1 MKTRIFT
8 LSFLLVYSCSC
19 LGAEIGVNNERKP
32 VRSTEDSAHI
42 YIAGEIVPGD
52 FEKFETALTDSRN
65 LRRPVPTNVII
76 TSPGG
81 DIETAMRIGR
91 LARSEPVAMYIIN
104 GAECS
109 SACVLIFSAG
119 VQRWAAGAAPKIG
132 LHRPTFADAGNFSKL
147 SMPEAQTRYNE
158 VVTRVQKYLLEMGI
172 GARVIE
178 DMLATGSEDVSYPSR
193 QYLMENNIIG
203 DDPAFEEWERAKMKS
218 QWGDKKLQVWDEFQ
232 KCINMP
238 SSLLVDEHFS
248 RCRQLTGYDKYDWSV
263 RAN

>member
-1 MKTRIFT
+1 M
-8 LSFLLVYSCSC
+8 YSCWC
-19 LGAEIGVNNERKP
+19 LGAEIGINKARKP
-32 VRSTEDSAHI
+32 ERMLEDGTHI
-42 YIAGEIVPGD
+42 YVVGEIVPDD

-65 LRRPVPTNVII
+65 IYPRTTPTNVII
-76 TSPGG
+76 SSPGG
-81 DIETAMRIGR
+81 DIETAMKIGR
-91 LARSEPVAMYIIN
+91 LARSEPVAIYMSN

-147 SMPEAQTRYNE
+147 SMPEAQIRYNE
-158 VVTRVQKYLLEMGI
+158 VVARMRKYLLEMGI

-178 DMLATGSEDVSYPSR
+178 DMLATGSEHISYPSR

-203 DDPAFEEWERAKMKS
+203 DDPAWEEWERAKKKS
-218 QWGDKKLQVWDEFQ
+218 QWGAQKLQVWDEFL

-238 SSLLVDEHFS
+238 SGLPEDEHFS
-248 RCRQLTGYDKYDWSV
+248 RCRELTGYDIYFTDWLGLDS
-263 RAN
+263 